1 MADEEFKMV
10 VALETGE
17 VRPNKGE
24 LAKSISR
31 TIGHNPR
38 IASEVFSTAK
48 RVYVDRGSGIL
59 QPETEIKFDFE
70 LYQTVVQRIIRGLYW
85 RETGSIA
92 SANDSITVIPANRMD
107 DELHFLFVN
116 DLLPQLETK
125 TLNNDTVRYKFHLD
139 ENDNSFWAINI
150 FERHT
155 VFAVARH
162 GNARPPKPK

>member
-107 DELHFLFVN
+107 DELRFLFVN

-125 TLNNDTVRYKFHLD
+125 L
-139 ENDNSFWAINI
+139 
-150 FERHT
+150 
-155 VFAVARH
+155 
-162 GNARPPKPK
+162 